1 MRRVSVP
8 WGGMYSSRRDRR
20 GTLAAAGCARRVAD
34 VSPCGVMTR
43 RDRQVLFGLAALTFV
58 VAVLAHAGVGGDV
71 LLALP
76 ALLFALPLLAGRY
89 VGEERLA
96 RLAAAFVP
104 ARSTRVAPLAPNAR
118 RSPRA
123 LPRGGRLIAS
133 SLAVRPPPVALSR
146 TAA

>member
-1 MRRVSVP
+1 MLDAT
-8 WGGMYSSRRDRR
+8 GG
-20 GTLAAAGCARRVAD
+20 ARRVAH

-43 RDRQVLFGLAALTFV
+43 RDRQVLFGLAALTLV
-58 VAVLAHAGVGGDV
+58 VAVLAHSGVSGDI

-104 ARSTRVAPLAPNAR
+104 ARRTGAAPLAPNTR

-133 SLAVRPPPVALSR
+133 SLAVRPPPVALRRS
-146 TAA
+146 AA

>member
-1 MRRVSVP
+1 
-8 WGGMYSSRRDRR
+8 
-20 GTLAAAGCARRVAD
+20 
-34 VSPCGVMTR
+34 MTR
-43 RDRQVLFGLAALTFV
+43 RDRHVLFGLAALTLA
-58 VAVLAHAGVGGDV
+58 VAALAHAGVSADV

-96 RLAAAFVP
+96 RLAAAFVAP
-104 ARSTRVAPLAPNAR
+104 RRATAAPLPPTAR

-133 SLAVRPPPVALSR
+133 SLAVRPPPAASALLR
-146 TAA
+146 TA